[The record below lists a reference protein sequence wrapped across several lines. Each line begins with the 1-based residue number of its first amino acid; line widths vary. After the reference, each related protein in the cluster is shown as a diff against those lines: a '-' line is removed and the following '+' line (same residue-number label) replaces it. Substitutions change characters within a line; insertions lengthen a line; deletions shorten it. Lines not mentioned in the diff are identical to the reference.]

1 MDVDVVKLLSSSVIL
16 FSSSPLIWVLEAT
29 SRLCHRT
36 TVEGFRRPEDQIKGQ
51 IKPSSEDLS
60 KEKRDPCSEPGGSP
74 VHHPEDRR
82 GTWVL
87 QWTSRVQGFLDLRRR
102 FLTHFNWS

>member
-51 IKPSSEDLS
+51 IKPSSVDLS
-60 KEKRDPCSEPGGSP
+60 SVKKRGVRVASLEGHRCTTLKTGEEYGFYSGPPGSRAFWIGQKIP
-74 VHHPEDRR
+74 HP
-82 GTWVL
+82 L
-87 QWTSRVQGFLDLRRR
+87 
-102 FLTHFNWS
+102 